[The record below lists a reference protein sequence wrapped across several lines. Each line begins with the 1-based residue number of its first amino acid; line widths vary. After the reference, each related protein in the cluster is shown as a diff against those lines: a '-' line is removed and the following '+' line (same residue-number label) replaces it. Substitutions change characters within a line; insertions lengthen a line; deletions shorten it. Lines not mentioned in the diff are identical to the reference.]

1 MIYGV
6 DICFSLHNNKKE
18 EEEEMGGDKGLVVI
32 LSTNLIIDIK
42 KIYVLP

>member
-6 DICFSLHNNKKE
+6 DICCSLHNNKKE
-18 EEEEMGGDKGLVVI
+18 KEKEMGGDKGLVVI